1 MTEEKMRKVITASV
15 VAATTLI
22 VFLLAVLVY
31 QWITLGV
38 LNNRKDKL
46 LQENAALEEQI
57 QKGGETAEYYE
68 SVMGKEWLAFQEG
81 FVYTGE

>member
-15 VAATTLI
+15 VAATALV

-38 LNNRKDKL
+38 LNSRKAKL
-46 LQENAALEEQI
+46 VEENEKLMEQI
-57 QKGGETAEYYE
+57 EKGGETAEYYE

-81 FVYTGE
+81 FIHKGE